1 MPAQDILPV
10 TSKLP
15 VTTFI
20 RDVLAIP
27 TNLVP
32 FPSALKTNI
41 LLSPVAVL
49 KSTSSRSV
57 ALLAP
62 PPPKDANCC

>member
-1 MPAQDILPV
+1 MLPV

-32 FPSALKTNI
+32 FPSALKTNT

-62 PPPKDANCC
+62 PPPNDANCC

>member
-1 MPAQDILPV
+1 M

-27 TNLVP
+27 TNLLP
-32 FPSALKTNI
+32 FPSALKTNT
-41 LLSPVAVL
+41 LLSAESDGS
-49 KSTSSRSV
+49 KSTSDRSIM
-57 ALLAP
+57 AAAP
-62 PPPKDANCC
+62 PPPNDANCC